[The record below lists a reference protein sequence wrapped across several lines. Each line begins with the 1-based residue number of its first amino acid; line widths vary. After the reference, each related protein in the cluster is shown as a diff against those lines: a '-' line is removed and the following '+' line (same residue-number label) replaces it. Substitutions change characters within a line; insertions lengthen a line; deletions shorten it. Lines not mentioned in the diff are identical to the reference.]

1 MSIYNAPLK
10 DMHFA
15 LHEIAGLSEVLSL
28 PGFEDVTPELV
39 DAVLSEAG
47 KFAREVLDP
56 LNRTG
61 DTIGARLEN
70 GVVTAPEGYRAAYA
84 KFIEAG
90 WNGLGADPA
99 YGGQGLPHTVAMVV
113 QEIWNS
119 ANMSFCLAPMLTSGV
134 LEALRHHASPEQH
147 ALFSPKLTAGEW
159 SGTMNLTEPQAGSDL
174 SAVRTQAVRQ
184 GDHYLLRG
192 TKIFITWGEHDMS
205 ENIVHLVLART
216 PDAPEGVK
224 GISLFIV
231 PKFLLGADGSA
242 GERNDVKC
250 VSIER
255 KLGIHASPTC
265 VLSYGEDKG
274 AVGYLVGEENRGLE
288 YMFTMMNH
296 ARLGVGVEGVGL
308 AERAYQHALEYAK
321 TRVQGR
327 VMTKMRGQ
335 PSGDRV
341 TIIHHPDVKRML
353 LSMKAQ
359 TEAMR
364 ALAYTAGAAL
374 DKARRHPDPA
384 EKRRSQ
390 ALVDLLTPIVK
401 GWCTEQGVEV
411 ASTGMQ
417 VHGGMGFV
425 EETGAAQY
433 LRDARI
439 TTIYEGTT
447 GIQANDL
454 VGRKVAFE
462 KGATA
467 MALIAEMRALD
478 APLSALGA
486 DFNATRSNFTAAI
499 DSLESATLWV
509 VDTYVQSPNAVAAV
523 AVPYLKLFGAVAGA
537 WVMARS
543 AIVAREKLKDPQ
555 SDREFLSAK
564 MNTARFYAEHI
575 LPQARAHADTV
586 ITGSASVLALEEAQ
600 F

>member
-1 MSIYNAPLK
+1 MSLYSAPLK
-10 DMHFA
+10 DMQFVLRELA
-15 LHEIAGLSEVLSL
+15 RLDEITAL
-28 PGFEDVTPELV
+28 PGWHEVSPELV
-39 DAVLSEAG
+39 DAVLGEAG
-47 KFAREVLDP
+47 KFAQQVLDP
-56 LNRTG
+56 LNRVG
-61 DTIGARLEN
+61 DTQGARLSD
-70 GVVTAPEGYRAAYA
+70 GKVQAPDGYAEAYR

-90 WNGLGADPA
+90 WNGLTGDPR
-99 YGGQGLPHTVAMVV
+99 YGGQGLPHVVASAV

-134 LEALRHHASPEQH
+134 LEAFAHHGSAEQQ
-147 ALFSPKLTAGEW
+147 ALFVPRLTTGEW

-174 SAVRTQAVRQ
+174 SAVRTQAVRE
-184 GDHYLLRG
+184 GDHYRLRG

-231 PKFLLGADGSA
+231 PKYLVKADGSR
-242 GERNDVKC
+242 GERNDVYC
-250 VSIER
+250 VSIEH
-255 KLGIHASPTC
+255 KMGIHASPTC
-265 VLSYGEDKG
+265 VLSYGENKG

-296 ARLGVGVEGVGL
+296 ARLGVGIEGVGI
-308 AERAYQHALEYAK
+308 AERAYQHALDYAR

-327 VMTKMRGQ
+327 AIGQ
-335 PSGDRV
+335 RSGDRV

-353 LSMKAQ
+353 LTMKAQ

-364 ALAYTAGAAL
+364 AIAYVASAAL
-374 DKARRHPDPA
+374 DKARRHPDRT
-384 EKRRSQ
+384 EQRRSQ
-390 ALVDLLTPIVK
+390 ALVDLLTPVVK

-411 ASTGMQ
+411 ASLGMQ

-454 VGRKVAFE
+454 IGRKVAFE

-467 MALIAEMRALD
+467 LSVIGEMRSLD
-478 APLSALGA
+478 ADLGRMSGDFSAARRNLSHAV
-486 DFNATRSNFTAAI
+486 
-499 DSLESATLWV
+499 DSLEAATHWI
-509 VDTYVQSPNAVAAV
+509 VDNYAASPDAAAAV
-523 AVPYLKLFGAVAGA
+523 AVPYLKLFGTVAGG
-537 WVMARS
+537 WLMAR
-543 AIVAREKLKDPQ
+543 AAVIAHGKLQDRR
-555 SDREFLSAK
+555 SDSSFLSAK
-564 MNTARFYAEHI
+564 IATARFYAEHI

-586 ITGSASVLALEEAQ
+586 LSGSASVLALDEAQ

>member
-1 MSIYNAPLK
+1 MYNAPLK

-15 LHEIAGLSEVLSL
+15 LHEIAGLDEVLSL
-28 PGFEDVTPELV
+28 PGFEEITPELV
-39 DAVLSEAG
+39 DAVLNEAG
-47 KFAREVLDP
+47 RFAREVLDP
-56 LNRTG
+56 LNRSG
-61 DTIGARLEN
+61 DTTGAKLDN
-70 GVVTAPEGYRAAYA
+70 GVVTAPAGYREAYA

-90 WNGLGADPA
+90 WNGLGADPR
-99 YGGQGLPHTVAMVV
+99 YGGQGLPHTVAMAV

-134 LEALRHHASPEQH
+134 LEALMHHASPEQH
-147 ALFSPKLTAGEW
+147 ALFVPKLTAGQW

-174 SAVRTQAVRQ
+174 SAVRTQAVPQ
-184 GDHYLLRG
+184 GGHYLLRG

-231 PKFLLGADGSA
+231 PKFVPNADGSV

-255 KLGIHASPTC
+255 KMGIHASPTC
-265 VLSYGEDKG
+265 VLSYGEGKG
-274 AVGYLVGEENRGLE
+274 AIGYLVGEENRGLE

-296 ARLGVGVEGVGL
+296 ARLGVGIEGIGL
-308 AERAYQHALEYAK
+308 AERAYQHALDYAR

-327 VMTKMRGQ
+327 QIGQ
-335 PSGDRV
+335 RSGDRV

-364 ALAYTAGAAL
+364 ALAYTAAAAL
-374 DKARRHPDPA
+374 DKAHRHPDPA

-390 ALVDLLTPIVK
+390 ALVDLLTPVVK

-454 VGRKVAFE
+454 VGRKVAYE

-467 MALIAEMRALD
+467 MALIKEMRALD
-478 APLSALGA
+478 APLAALGA
-486 DFNATRSNFTAAI
+486 DFNASRGNFTTAI
-499 DSLESATLWV
+499 DSLESATLWI
-509 VDTYVQSPNAVAAV
+509 VDTFDKSPNSVAAV
-523 AVPYLKLFGAVAGA
+523 AVPYLKLFGVVAGA
-537 WVMARS
+537 WVMARA
-543 AIVAREKLKDPQ
+543 AIVARAQCEDPQ
-555 SDREFLSAK
+555 NDREFLMAK
-564 MNTARFYAEHI
+564 MTTARFYAEHI
-575 LPQARAHADTV
+575 LPQARAYADTV
-586 ITGSASVLALEEAQ
+586 ITGSLSVLALDETQ